1 MTSCLI
7 GIISD
12 QYCVSRPV
20 QQQVGHHRHLKVALH
35 APQQRSFFMFNGPTL
50 HTLHTRNTCTCISL
64 LIPNPHSKKRT
75 FLQASQ
81 KQLYPPSPAT
91 HSIPKTPPHLWR
103 NGCHV
108 SREIMGASEHS
119 TRERDN
125 LAQGLARDPVRH
137 PGSPK
142 KAFAALA
149 PGSWSWVASGTAQ
162 FWNLMQERSHGA
174 LTFDFF

>member
-1 MTSCLI
+1 MLN
-7 GIISD
+7 D
-12 QYCVSRPV
+12 PN
-20 QQQVGHHRHLKVALH
+20 LH
-35 APQQRSFFMFNGPTL
+35 A
-50 HTLHTRNTCTCISL
+50 LHTRNTRTCISL

-174 LTFDFF
+174 LTFDFFFLSKNKSAKQVKTTVRSKSKQQSWLIERSAYICFTAKQGFA